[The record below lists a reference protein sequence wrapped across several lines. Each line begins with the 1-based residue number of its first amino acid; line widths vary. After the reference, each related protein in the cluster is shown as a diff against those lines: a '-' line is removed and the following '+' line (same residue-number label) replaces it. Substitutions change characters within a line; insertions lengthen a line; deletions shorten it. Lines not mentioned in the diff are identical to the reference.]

1 MLKLIVVIVSIVS
14 CVALV
19 LYLFGF
25 KVSFNPFK
33 VSFDDWMYGL
43 GVVLLWVGVSLI
55 GLAKYSQGQ
64 NDCLDKTLERIE
76 EIKKESIK

>member
-1 MLKLIVVIVSIVS
+1 MIKLMVSLIICIVIVLI
-14 CVALV
+14 
-19 LYLFGF
+19 LFGF

-33 VSFDDWMYGL
+33 VSFDNWIFGL

-55 GLAKYSQGQ
+55 GYAKYSQGQ
-64 NDCLDKTLERIE
+64 NDCLDKILERIE